1 MKLVLV
7 SGARPNYM
15 KIAPIVWEIRKLNR
29 QGSRGIRFVL
39 VHTGQHYD
47 RQLFEVFFRELDL
60 PAPDYDLAVGS
71 GSHATQTGEVMRRF
85 EPVLEKEKPD
95 LVLVV
100 GDVNSTLAC
109 ALTAAKMG
117 IPVAHVEAGL
127 RSFDRSMPE
136 EINRIVTDALADYL
150 FTTEWSANQNLLR
163 EGVDPR
169 RIFYVGNVM
178 IDTLHQWRNRAAQS
192 PILQQLKLQ
201 NAGGI
206 QPYGVVTLHRPNNVD
221 IPGTFAG
228 IFSALEHL
236 AQEVPLIFP
245 VHPRTQTALVT
256 IGRQIAECLQ
266 VGKSPTQGD
275 ILLIQP
281 LGYLDFL
288 RLFEQSHLMLTDSG
302 GLQEEATV
310 LGVPCVT
317 LRSTTE
323 RPVTLELGMN
333 VLAGSDPEQI
343 IRLGKMMLE
352 RGRQKVTAPPLWDGH
367 ASGRIVD
374 ILIRESENGR
384 LTRSSGGAQRE
395 ENADTAAK
403 VRYTA

>member
-1 MKLVLV
+1 MRTSLKILVV
-7 SGARPNYM
+7 AGARPNFM
-15 KIAPIVWEIRKLNR
+15 KVAPLVQTMHRYPQIEVC
-29 QGSRGIRFVL
+29 L

-47 RQLFEVFFRELDL
+47 FELSKVFFDQLRIPHPAHELG
-60 PAPDYDLAVGS
+60 VGS
-71 GSHATQTGEVMRRF
+71 GTQAGQTAEIMTRF
-85 EPVLEKEKPD
+85 EPVCQVECPD
-95 LVLVV
+95 LVVVV
-100 GDVNSTLAC
+100 GDVNSTVAC
-109 ALTAAKMG
+109 TLVAAKLG
-117 IPVAHVEAGL
+117 IRVAHVEAGL

-150 FTTEWSANQNLLR
+150 FTTECSANENLLR

-178 IDTLHQWRNRAAQS
+178 IDTLYQWRNRAAQS

-201 NAGGI
+201 DAGGI

-221 IPGTFAG
+221 VPETFAG

-245 VHPRTQTALVT
+245 VHPRTQTALGAT
-256 IGRQIAECLQ
+256 GRQITECLQ

-323 RPVTLELGMN
+323 RPVTLEAGMN

-384 LTRSSGGAQRE
+384 LTRSSGRGARGE
-395 ENADTAAK
+395 SADSAGK